1 MKDYSKEFLIENIYI
16 IVDKEYKYFKEKILN
31 KYLIIDFDDN
41 YVYLLSN
48 YGLLNKYENYKDIEW
63 IPNNLEIGKQFQKIE
78 MLFYNQDYTQL
89 IYAYEKISLPI
100 HIYLKPM
107 RKYHTSIVDRRTIDI
122 CSILI
127 SDDDLT
133 HLSDI
138 KNISNNFGSL
148 ASFLAEH

>member
-1 MKDYSKEFLIENIYI
+1 MRDYSKEFLIENIYI
-16 IVDKEYKYFKEKILN
+16 IVDKEYKNYKEKILN

-41 YVYLLSN
+41 DVYLLSN

-78 MLFYNQDYTQL
+78 MTFYNQDYIQL
-89 IYAYEKISLPI
+89 MYAYEKVSLPI
-100 HIYLKPM
+100 HTYLKPM
-107 RKYHTSIVDRRTIDI
+107 RKYHTSKADRRTIDI

-127 SDDDLT
+127 SDDYLT

-138 KNISNNFGSL
+138 KNLSNNGSSL
-148 ASFLAEH
+148 ASFLTEH